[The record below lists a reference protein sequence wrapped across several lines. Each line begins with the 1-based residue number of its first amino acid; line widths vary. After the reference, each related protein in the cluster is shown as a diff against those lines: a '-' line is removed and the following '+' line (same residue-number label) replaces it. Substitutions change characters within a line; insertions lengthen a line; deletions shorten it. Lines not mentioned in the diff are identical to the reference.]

1 MLEKKVFGFLQSV
14 FESTLKN
21 TLSRSGFCAE
31 LQLKQVLCIMCVPTL
46 TIVTSAYSWPD
57 SRHSSPGLSST
68 ISDSRSAFCAE
79 LQLKQVLCILCV
91 PMLSIVT
98 SAALTIVTSAYSWPD
113 SRHSGPESQFSMHF
127 YVVIIAFQK
136 MHSPQAGTTIVLAAR
151 GGRRIGSIPAM
162 NSSTCTHGG

>member
-1 MLEKKVFGFLQSV
+1 MCLGSVKVF
-14 FESTLKN
+14 LKVP
-21 TLSRSGFCAE
+21 LKYFSRSGFCAE

-79 LQLKQVLCILCV
+79 LQLKRVLCILCV

-98 SAALTIVTSAYSWPD
+98 SATLTIVKSAYSWPD

-127 YVVIIAFQK
+127 QSGFLLISRPTLAPKIHLNRSGIDARYLPINFW
-136 MHSPQAGTTIVLAAR
+136 IV
-151 GGRRIGSIPAM
+151 
-162 NSSTCTHGG
+162 

>member
-1 MLEKKVFGFLQSV
+1 MFGFLQSV

-98 SAALTIVTSAYSWPD
+98 SAALTIVTSAYLWPD

-127 YVVIIAFQK
+127 LCSDNRLPENAFPLGGYNNCPG
-136 MHSPQAGTTIVLAAR
+136 ST
-151 GGRRIGSIPAM
+151 GGRVG
-162 NSSTCTHGG
+162 